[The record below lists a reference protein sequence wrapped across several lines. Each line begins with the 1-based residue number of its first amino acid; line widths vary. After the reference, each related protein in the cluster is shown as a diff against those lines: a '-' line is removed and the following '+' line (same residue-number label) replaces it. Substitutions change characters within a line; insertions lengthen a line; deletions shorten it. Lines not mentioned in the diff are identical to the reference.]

1 MLGETFQ
8 LTKEHIDLLT
18 NAVVSWYDCEFG
30 APCIDPKRPYGNSD
44 VLSDLAK
51 ILGFERKVCPHCGEP
66 IEEDD
71 NDLPVSELEQTH
83 RETEIALQIVLDTQ
97 SFKPGLYLRYNDKW
111 ELSKLVDKKIEKDN
125 K

>member
-1 MLGETFQ
+1 MVGETFQ

-18 NAVVSWYDCEFG
+18 KAVVSWSDCEFG

-44 VLSDLAK
+44 VLSDLAE
-51 ILGFERKVCPHCGEP
+51 ILGFEGKVCPHCGEP

-83 RETEIALQIVLDTQ
+83 RETAIALQIILDTQ
-97 SFKPGLYLRYNDKW
+97 SFKPGLYLRSNGKW
-111 ELSKLVDKKIEKDN
+111 EPFKLVDKKKR
-125 K
+125 KG